1 MSGDRSAEFR
11 ASAADCLKLARR
23 AGDPRI
29 RAALLVMPQRWLDLA
44 DEPLGARRFQSLL
57 EDFNSQ
63 QSGSPSTGDAK
74 TATGRAGNGVR
85 QSIQHRLKSWLKQLS
100 RCSYGRRGFSHR
112 SFAVSAYGNVVG
124 DPNFRPL
131 SRLMARRASR
141 AADKSHG
148 SHWLRP
154 YDILTHPVGALATQN
169 AAALRLKQRVEADI
183 RNPAGT

>member
-29 RAALLVMPQRWLDLA
+29 RAALLVMAQRWLDLA
-44 DEPLGARRFQSLL
+44 DEPLGARSFQSLL
-57 EDFNSQ
+57 QDFNSQ

-112 SFAVSAYGNVVG
+112 SFAVSAYGNAVG
-124 DPNFRPL
+124 DPNFRPAFVL
-131 SRLMARRASR
+131 DGSARIP
-141 AADKSHG
+141 HCG
-148 SHWLRP
+148 QVTL
-154 YDILTHPVGALATQN
+154 QN
-169 AAALRLKQRVEADI
+169 PAALRLKQGVEADK